1 MVGYDDDRTYVM
13 MMKLVVNLVVLIH
26 SSCFYT
32 HTFIT
37 SSSAHLISHTFYY
50 LSLFIFTFIFFSVS
64 DMIIIWMIYYIY
76 ILYSRSIKWLGMMMT
91 VGAS

>member
-1 MVGYDDDRTYVM
+1 MVGNDDRSYVM

-37 SSSAHLISHTFYY
+37 SSSAPLISHTFYY
-50 LSLFIFTFIFFSVS
+50 LSLFILTFIFFAVS
-64 DMIIIWMIYYIY
+64 DMIIIWMIYYIIY
-76 ILYSRSIKWLGMMMT
+76 ILDQSYGWE
-91 VGAS
+91 

>member
-1 MVGYDDDRTYVM
+1 MVGNDDRSYVM

-37 SSSAHLISHTFYY
+37 SSCVHWISHTFND
-50 LSLFIFTFIFFSVS
+50 LSLFIFTFIFFAVS
-64 DMIIIWMIYYIY
+64 DIIIIWMIYYIY
-76 ILYSRSIKWLGMMMT
+76 ILDQSYGW
-91 VGAS
+91 V

>member
-1 MVGYDDDRTYVM
+1 MVGYDDRWYVM

-50 LSLFIFTFIFFSVS
+50 LSLFIFTFIFFAVS
-64 DMIIIWMIYYIY
+64 DIIIIWMIIY
-76 ILYSRSIKWLGMMMT
+76 ILYILSLIHI
-91 VGAS
+91 

>member
-1 MVGYDDDRTYVM
+1 MVGNDDRAYVM

-37 SSSAHLISHTFYY
+37 SSSAHWISHTFYD
-50 LSLFIFTFIFFSVS
+50 LSLYIFTFIFFAVS

-76 ILYSRSIKWLGMMMT
+76 ILDQSYGS
-91 VGAS
+91 V

>member
-1 MVGYDDDRTYVM
+1 MVGNDDSKYVM

-50 LSLFIFTFIFFSVS
+50 LSLFIFTFIFFAVS

-76 ILYSRSIKWLGMMMT
+76 ILDQSYGW
-91 VGAS
+91 V

>member
-1 MVGYDDDRTYVM
+1 MVGNDDDRTYVM

-50 LSLFIFTFIFFSVS
+50 LSLSLFIFTFIFFAVS
-64 DMIIIWMIYYIY
+64 DIIIIWMIYYIH
-76 ILYSRSIKWLGMMMT
+76 IYSRSIIWLGMMT
-91 VGAS
+91 GRTS

>member
-1 MVGYDDDRTYVM
+1 MVGYDDDSTYVM

-37 SSSAHLISHTFYY
+37 SSSAHLISYTFYY
-50 LSLFIFTFIFFSVS
+50 LSLFILTFIFFAVS
-64 DMIIIWMIYYIY
+64 DMIIIWMIYYIIY
-76 ILYSRSIKWLGMMMT
+76 ILDQSYGW
-91 VGAS
+91 V

>member
-1 MVGYDDDRTYVM
+1 MVGNDDRTYVM
-13 MMKLVVNLVVLIH
+13 MMKLVVILVVLIH

-50 LSLFIFTFIFFSVS
+50 LSLFIFTFIFFAVS
-64 DMIIIWMIYYIY
+64 DIIIIWMIYYIY
-76 ILYSRSIKWLGMMMT
+76 ILDQSYGWE
-91 VGAS
+91 

>member
-1 MVGYDDDRTYVM
+1 MVGYDDRAYVT

-26 SSCFYT
+26 SSCFDT

-50 LSLFIFTFIFFSVS
+50 LSLFIFTFIFFAVS

-76 ILYSRSIKWLGMMMT
+76 IYSRSIIWLGMMMT
-91 VGAS
+91 GGTS